1 MKKILVLF
9 VIAATMLVSCGK
21 EKTASTGVTDEPKTG
36 VSSSPDAED
45 NLNVKDL
52 HEVVEHE

>member
-21 EKTASTGVTDEPKTG
+21 EKTESTETTNAPQTG
-36 VSSSPDAED
+36 VSSAPDSED
-45 NLNVKDL
+45 NLKVEDL